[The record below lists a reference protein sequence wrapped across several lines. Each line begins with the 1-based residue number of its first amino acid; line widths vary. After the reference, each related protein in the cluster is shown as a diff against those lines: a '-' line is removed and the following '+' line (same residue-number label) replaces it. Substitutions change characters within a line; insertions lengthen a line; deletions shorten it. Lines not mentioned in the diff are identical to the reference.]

1 MVINISKLLQA
12 PINRYSGSGWLCV
25 TIPTRLTHVPS
36 LMRWRLRYSV
46 LDLQTVAPDVTS
58 GEYFRMVEIRNPHG
72 QGEWQGAQN
81 SEWIAN
87 TESASMFQD
96 VRRSAKPYQKEKK

>member
-1 MVINISKLLQA
+1 
-12 PINRYSGSGWLCV
+12 
-25 TIPTRLTHVPS
+25 
-36 LMRWRLRYSV
+36 

-81 SEWIAN
+81 SEWIAK

-96 VRRSAKPYQKEKK
+96 VRRSSKPYQKEKK

>member
-1 MVINISKLLQA
+1 MTDALAQS
-12 PINRYSGSGWLCV
+12 
-25 TIPTRLTHVPS
+25 
-36 LMRWRLRYSV
+36 LRYSV

-81 SEWIAN
+81 SEWIA

-96 VRRSAKPYQKEKK
+96 VRRSSKPYQKEKK